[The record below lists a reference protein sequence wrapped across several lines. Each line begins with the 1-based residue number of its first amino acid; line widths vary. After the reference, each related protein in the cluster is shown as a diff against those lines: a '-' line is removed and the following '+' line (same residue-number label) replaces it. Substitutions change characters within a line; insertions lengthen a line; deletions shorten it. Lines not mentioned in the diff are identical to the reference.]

1 MAHPRRNQL
10 VSKIMVPILY
20 TLFSS
25 TVLLSA
31 NGAVH
36 TGMVGNLLLIA
47 LKRWVVAYITWR
59 ATRAVA
65 QLGLLSDGQLKD
77 MGLSRPEVSGAV
89 RQARRHSIGGHF
101 AREALS

>member
-1 MAHPRRNQL
+1 M
-10 VSKIMVPILY
+10 IPILY
-20 TLFSS
+20 TLFAS
-25 TVLLSA
+25 TALLSA
-31 NGAVH
+31 NGAVQ
-36 TGMVGNLLLIA
+36 TGLISGNLVINA

-59 ATRAVA
+59 TTRAVA

-101 AREALS
+101 ARGALS